1 MGTSMLDPDLPLL
14 KGSSFLRWVIVLGV
28 FWFSLGVAYIPVNKI
43 YQQGVIAFLFLP
55 VILMLAFNIRLFSNF
70 ISENKIFSFLCGFL
84 FSYIAA
90 NGVYFND
97 LQSVKHMLYILTF
110 LFLGAL
116 MPFFEFS
123 DKKTGVLSI
132 IALMAVSIICLYS
145 FYDFFY
151 LKGNGFFSR
160 MWGVLGMH
168 HPILAS
174 YYVGFFFILSFLS
187 FVENKK
193 LYMLPFIIIFSAFI
207 LFSQSRGAY
216 IAVII
221 SLLLHFILFSP
232 RNKFSMWS
240 FISFLCLSLVFLYVF
255 SDQIVSRGVSYRPEI
270 MMSSLTM
277 GLEKLWFG
285 YGLGYE
291 YLIYTSNYPEGF
303 DHAHNLLLH
312 IFIRLG
318 LVGVVFF
325 SFLWLYCFYYCY
337 KNRSL
342 FLARFNLL
350 LIVFSSVA
358 FQFDSASFIAQPR
371 LEWFVVW
378 VPVSITFSVMA
389 LVLLS
394 RLKSISK

>member
-1 MGTSMLDPDLPLL
+1 MLDSGLPLL
-14 KGSSFLRWVIVLGV
+14 KGDGLLRWVIVLGV
-28 FWFSLGVAYIPVNKI
+28 FWFALGVAYIPVNKI
-43 YQQGVIAFLFLP
+43 YQQGVIVFLFLP
-55 VILMLAFNIRLFSNF
+55 IILLLAFNIRLFFNF
-70 ISENKIFSFLCGFL
+70 ISGNKIFSSLCGFL
-84 FSYIAA
+84 FLYIAA
-90 NGVYFND
+90 NGIYFNE
-97 LQSVKHMLYILTF
+97 LQGVKHTLYILVF
-110 LFLGAL
+110 LFLGVL
-116 MPFFEFS
+116 IPFFKFS
-123 DKKTGVLSI
+123 DKKIDVLSI
-132 IALMAVSIICLYS
+132 VALIAVALICLYS

-151 LKGNGFFSR
+151 LKGNSFFSR
-160 MWGVLGMH
+160 MWGVLGVH

-207 LFSQSRGAY
+207 FFSQSRGAY
-216 IAVII
+216 IAILT
-221 SLLLHFILFSP
+221 SLLFCFFLFSP

-240 FISFLCLSLVFLYVF
+240 IISFLGLSLVFGYFF

-270 MMSSLTM
+270 IMSGLTM

-285 YGLGYE
+285 YGLSYK

-318 LVGVVFF
+318 LVGVIFF
-325 SFLWLYCFYYCY
+325 SVLWLYCFYYCY
-337 KNRSL
+337 KNRAL
-342 FLARFNLL
+342 FLAKFNLL

-378 VPVSITFSVMA
+378 VPVNIAFSVMA

-394 RLKSISK
+394 RLKGISK